1 MRKNTGCNSSHGCPP
16 QTSCDTAKTLR
27 VDCDSNSYPPT
38 GTDLIIPVADIDV
51 SLGVVNLQVDVESDI
66 DLPTPAREIKNM
78 KRNVSLTQCKAII
91 SSMPDAQYPSAA
103 GYSCV
108 DGYTI
113 VKLFVSGIVHK
124 NIQYVDQCS
133 GFMRDFSVD
142 VPFTCI
148 QRVKV
153 FNPPSEELL
162 SNKNAISERRFID
175 KKGHG
180 ADRCTSGAFTE
191 EYYNEPIKCKLLY
204 SFVNDIDLYKDFD
217 NWGRFS
223 RITEKMEVGLRIKLL
238 QKQQVNL
245 CCTDGPSPEYDESS
259 SSSS

>member
-1 MRKNTGCNSSHGCPP
+1 VKEMRKNTGCNTSHGCPP
-16 QTSCDTAKTLR
+16 QTSCAQAKTLR
-27 VDCDSNSYPPT
+27 VDCDSVSNPPT
-38 GTDLIIPVADIDV
+38 GVDLTFPVADIDV
-51 SLGVVNLQVDVESDI
+51 SLAVVDLQVDVESDI
-66 DLPTPAREIKNM
+66 HLPTPAREVKNM

-91 SSMPDAQYPSAA
+91 SSMNS
-103 GYSCV
+103 G
-108 DGYTI
+108 T
-113 VKLFVSGIVHK
+113 VKLYVSGIVHK
-124 NIQYVDQCS
+124 NIQYIDQCS
-133 GFMRDFSVD
+133 GFMRDHSVD

-148 QRVKV
+148 QAVEV
-153 FNPPSEELL
+153 FNQPTEEIL

-245 CCTDGPSPEYDESS
+245 DYCNAPEPAYDESS
-259 SSSS
+259 S